1 MISHDQVGRDTFQEI
16 DQQAL
21 FVPTSKKSIM
31 VPSPERLPE
40 LIAEAMRIAMSG
52 RRGPV
57 VLHVPRDSFCMFP
70 ATSLQLM
77 FPLAR

>member
-1 MISHDQVGRDTFQEI
+1 
-16 DQQAL
+16 
-21 FVPTSKKSIM
+21 M

-57 VLHVPRDSFCMFP
+57 ILHVPRDIFAADVP
-70 ATSLQLM
+70 AGTLI
-77 FPLAR
+77 RHG